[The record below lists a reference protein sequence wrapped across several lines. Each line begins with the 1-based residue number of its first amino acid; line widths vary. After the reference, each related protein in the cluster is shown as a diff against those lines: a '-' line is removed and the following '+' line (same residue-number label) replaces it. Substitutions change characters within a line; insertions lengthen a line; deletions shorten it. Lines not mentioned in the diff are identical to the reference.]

1 MLTYFTAP
9 RLATLQAFFKTKSDK
24 DLLGC
29 YAWNQAVAAGLFP
42 LLGDFEV
49 AFRNA
54 LHLALS
60 RYYGGHDSV
69 NWMLPRPNPA
79 LATNPAAPPTLPSLH
94 SMTSKTRQEL
104 VALEAKIK
112 TKKGTHYK
120 VTPDDIVAGLHFGF
134 WEVLIKGLDNSA
146 HPPGLQGA
154 ILSAVFP
161 YAPNLVAVPHGHVA
175 FKLRVTRLL
184 LRLRDVR
191 NRIGHHDSLW
201 TTPEFN
207 EHGLVGFIPRRPR
220 QTVLSLQKYCDSLCW
235 LAGWINP
242 AISKHI
248 LESDHWWTL
257 QALLSRQALV
267 AYRTQG
273 GRIGTYQSVLGST
286 PFPREAKVDH
296 RQKAYGILAERV
308 NSRTYHY

>member
-1 MLTYFTAP
+1 MLTHFTAP
-9 RLATLQAFFKTKSDK
+9 RLSTLQAFFKTKSDN

-42 LLGDFEV
+42 LLDDLEV

-79 LATNPAAPPTLPSLH
+79 LAINPAAPPTLPSLH
-94 SMTSKTRQEL
+94 SMTSKTRHEL

-112 TKKGTHYK
+112 TKKGPHYK

-161 YAPNLVAVPHGHVA
+161 CAPNLVAVPHCHVD

-184 LRLRDVR
+184 LRLRESP
-191 NRIGHHDSLW
+191 RIL
-201 TTPEFN
+201 
-207 EHGLVGFIPRRPR
+207 RR
-220 QTVLSLQKYCDSLCW
+220 LQPL
-235 LAGWINP
+235 
-242 AISKHI
+242 
-248 LESDHWWTL
+248 
-257 QALLSRQALV
+257 
-267 AYRTQG
+267 
-273 GRIGTYQSVLGST
+273 
-286 PFPREAKVDH
+286 
-296 RQKAYGILAERV
+296 
-308 NSRTYHY
+308 

>member
-1 MLTYFTAP
+1 MLTHFAAP
-9 RLATLQAFFKTKSDK
+9 RLATLAAFFKTTSDR

-49 AFRNA
+49 ALRNA
-54 LHLALS
+54 LHVALS
-60 RYYGGHDSV
+60 QYYGSLDSF

-79 LATNPAAPPTLPSLH
+79 HLANPAAPETLPSIHL
-94 SMTSKTRQEL
+94 MTAKTRQEL
-104 VALEAKIK
+104 VGLMGKIK
-112 TKKGTHYK
+112 TKKGSAYL

-134 WEVLIKGLDNSA
+134 WEVLIKGLDNSI

-154 ILSAVFP
+154 ILSTVFSN
-161 YAPNLVAVPHGHVA
+161 APDTVSVPQGHPD

-207 EHGLVGFIPRRPR
+207 KQGNLGFFPRRPR
-220 QTVLSLQKYCDSLCW
+220 HTVRSLRLYSDNLCW
-235 LAGWINP
+235 LAGWIDP
-242 AISKHI
+242 KISTYI
-248 LESDHWWTL
+248 QESDHWFTL
-257 QALLSRQALV
+257 QALFSREALIT
-267 AYRTQG
+267 YRTQG
-273 GRIGTYQSVLGST
+273 GRIGTYQAVLANT
-286 PFPREAKVDH
+286 PFPHQAKVGH
-296 RQKAYGILAERV
+296 KPRV
-308 NSRTYHY
+308 SGRIAQRALLRSYFY